1 MPMLWTMYFLNYL
14 ERNAIAVAKINKIE
28 KDMALDK
35 TVGHILVCPSHRLAC
50 IATMLVSW
58 SSGRL
63 KERTWHITISTL
75 VAVASFIV
83 ATSVENTA
91 GRYAG
96 MIIFCIGT
104 YGVNSLM
111 LGRCG
116 SVCGQMREKK
126 SAGPG
131 TYPSWR
137 RARRS
142 AWPRLGLRERA
153 RWCGRGGIEC

>member
-1 MPMLWTMYFLNYL
+1 
-14 ERNAIAVAKINKIE
+14 
-28 KDMALDK
+28 
-35 TVGHILVCPSHRLAC
+35 
-50 IATMLVSW
+50 MLVSW

-116 SVCGQMREKK
+116 SARVHTRHGGERGVQRGHVWDCVSGQ
-126 SAGPG
+126 
-131 TYPSWR
+131 
-137 RARRS
+137 
-142 AWPRLGLRERA
+142 
-153 RWCGRGGIEC
+153 GGAEEEE